1 MSEPIN
7 LAAFFAVAVEQY
19 LLSAS
24 DRALGEVT
32 RRRAGVHGDA
42 TVPIAIAVALLSRA
56 RDDGHS
62 ALSLID
68 LATEAAELMR
78 ELGAVIT
85 ANGDYDRVD
94 AIDAIDAINAIGT
107 LLIGR
112 EADWWRATLEAV
124 PSVVHAVNGHA
135 ANSHTEHGHSL
146 SPLVLHGS
154 LLQFRRYF
162 DAEQRIAVQ
171 VTARIRASRAY
182 GNPTFRVITGGPG
195 TGKTT
200 RIAELL
206 VDTLERTPELRVALA
221 APTGKAAARLSES
234 VRLRLDAMQAS
245 PGVRALVPQS
255 AHTVHRLLG
264 YQPDRDRFWSRAGT
278 PLPYDLVI
286 LDEASMVDVLLM
298 DALVAALP
306 SHATLL
312 LVGDQ
317 DQLSSVDAGD
327 VFGAICRVAHDV
339 GSGNA
344 LHASVQRLTRSYR
357 FEAHPAIGDAAAAIL
372 AGNAAALSAIVH
384 DTARPDV
391 QWAPAPHDR
400 AALLALL
407 VPHLERCLAAE
418 TPGAALTALD
428 GFRVLCAE
436 REGTWGVSGI
446 NAEVERWLRGQGTS
460 ITDRWYHRR
469 PVMVMAN
476 DYGTQLFNGDV
487 GVAWEADGEL
497 LVHFPGPEGST
508 RSIQPARLPETQ
520 TAWAMTVHKAQ
531 GSEFTNVVVML
542 PAKGSRV
549 LGRELLYT
557 AVTRARGHVLI
568 VGDESVMRSAV
579 SRTVRRGSGLEALLR
594 GGMASGATHG

>member
-7 LAAFFAVAVEQY
+7 LAAFFEVAVGQY

-24 DRALGEVT
+24 DRTLGELT
-32 RRRAGVHGDA
+32 LRRAGVRGDA
-42 TVPIAIAVALLSRA
+42 AVPIAIAVALLSRA

-68 LATEAAELMR
+68 LAAEATELTR
-78 ELGAVIT
+78 ELGA
-85 ANGDYDRVD
+85 ANGMDDVVGAST
-94 AIDAIDAINAIGT
+94 AIDAIGA
-107 LLIGR
+107 LLLGR
-112 EADWWRATLEAV
+112 DADWWRSALEAV
-124 PSVVHAVNGHA
+124 PSVVHAGNGDAEHA
-135 ANSHTEHGHSL
+135 HSV

-154 LLQFRRYF
+154 LVQFRRYF
-162 DAEQRIAVQ
+162 DAEQRIA
-171 VTARIRASRAY
+171 ARIRASLAL
-182 GNPTFRVITGGPG
+182 GEPTFRVITGGPG

-206 VDTLERTPELRVALA
+206 VETLERDPELRVALA

-234 VRLRLDAMQAS
+234 VRLRLDGMKAS
-245 PGVRALVPQS
+245 PEVRALVPQS
-255 AHTVHRLLG
+255 ARTVHRLLG

-306 SHATLL
+306 AHATLL

-317 DQLSSVDAGD
+317 DQLASVEAGD
-327 VFGAICRVAHDV
+327 VLGAICRVAHDV

-344 LHASVQRLTRSYR
+344 LHASVQRLSRSFR
-357 FEAHPAIGDAAAAIL
+357 FEAHPAIGAAAAAIL
-372 AGNAAALSAIVH
+372 AGDAAALSAVVH
-384 DTARPDV
+384 DATRADV
-391 QWAPAPHDR
+391 RWMPAPHDR
-400 AALLALL
+400 TELLALL

-418 TPGAALTALD
+418 TPLAALTALD

-436 REGTWGVSGI
+436 REGTWGVAGI
-446 NAEVERWLRGQGTS
+446 NAEVERWLRSEGTV
-460 ITDRWYHRR
+460 ITERWYHRR
-469 PVMVMAN
+469 PIMVMAN
-476 DYGTQLFNGDV
+476 DYGTQVFNGDV
-487 GVAWEADGEL
+487 GVAWDADGEL
-497 LVHFPGPEGST
+497 LVHFPGPEGTT
-508 RSIQPARLPETQ
+508 RAIQPARLPETQ

-531 GSEFTNVVVML
+531 GSEFTDVIVML

-557 AVTRARGHVLI
+557 AVTRARSHVLI

-579 SRTVRRGSGLEALLR
+579 SRTVRRGSGLEAILR
-594 GGMASGATHG
+594 AGMASGAAHG

>member
-1 MSEPIN
+1 MNQPIT
-7 LAAFFAVAVEQY
+7 LAALFDAAVEHD
-19 LLSAS
+19 LLSES
-24 DRALGEVT
+24 DRVLGELML
-32 RRRAGVHGDA
+32 RRADVAGDA
-42 TVPIAIAVALLSRA
+42 AVPMAVAVALLARA

-62 ALSLID
+62 ALSLSD
-68 LATEAAELMR
+68 LAAEATELLR
-78 ELGAVIT
+78 ELGAVS
-85 ANGDYDRVD
+85 AAEGVDDRVD
-94 AIDAIDAINAIGT
+94 AIAAIGA
-107 LLIGR
+107 LLLGR
-112 EADWWRATLEAV
+112 DADWWRDALDAL
-124 PSVVHAVNGHA
+124 PSVVHVVNGHA
-135 ANSHTEHGHSL
+135 AKAPTANGPTA
-146 SPLVLHGS
+146 SPLVLHDV
-154 LLQFRRYF
+154 LVQFRRYF
-162 DAEQRIAVQ
+162 DAEQRIA
-171 VTARIRASRAY
+171 ARIRLALTHS
-182 GNPTFRVITGGPG
+182 GPTFRVITGGPG

-206 VDTLERTPELRVALA
+206 VDTLERDPALRVALA

-245 PGVRALVPQS
+245 PEVRARVPQS
-255 AHTVHRLLG
+255 ARTVHRLLG
-264 YQPDRDRFWSRAGT
+264 YQPDRDRFWSREGT

-306 SHATLL
+306 AHATLL

-317 DQLSSVDAGD
+317 DQLSSVEAGD
-327 VFGAICRVAHDV
+327 VLGAICRVAHDL
-339 GSGNA
+339 GDGNA
-344 LHASVQRLTRSYR
+344 LHECVVRLTRSYR

-372 AGNAAALSAIVH
+372 AGDAAALSAVVH
-384 DTARPDV
+384 DSARADV
-391 QWAPAPHDR
+391 RWAPAPRDR
-400 AALLALL
+400 AELLALL

-418 TPGAALTALD
+418 SAAAALTALD

-446 NAEVERWLRGQGTS
+446 NAEVERWLRSQGTVM
-460 ITDRWYHRR
+460 TERWYHRR

-476 DYGTQLFNGDV
+476 DYGSQVFNGDV
-487 GVAWEADGEL
+487 GVAWEADGEM
-497 LVHFPGPEGST
+497 LVHFPGPEGAT
-508 RSIQPARLPETQ
+508 RAIPPARLPETQ

-542 PAKGSRV
+542 PARGSRV

-557 AVTRARGHVLI
+557 AVTRARSHVLL

-594 GGMASGATHG
+594 AGMAPEAAHG

>member
-7 LAAFFAVAVEQY
+7 LTAFFETAVEHY
-19 LLSAS
+19 LLSPSA
-24 DRALGEVT
+24 RALGELT
-32 RRRAGVHGDA
+32 LRRAGVQRDA
-42 TVPIAIAVALLSRA
+42 IVPIAIAVALLSRA

-68 LATEAAELMR
+68 LAAEATELTR
-78 ELGAVIT
+78 ELGS
-85 ANGDYDRVD
+85 ANAADGDGARRD
-94 AIDAIDAINAIGT
+94 AIDAIGA
-107 LLIGR
+107 LLSGR
-112 EADWWRATLEAV
+112 EADWWRATLETV
-124 PSVVHAVNGHA
+124 PSVVHAVNGHS
-135 ANSHTEHGHSL
+135 ANGHAENGHSL

-154 LLQFRRYF
+154 LLQFRRYY
-162 DAEQRIAVQ
+162 DAERRIAVSIA
-171 VTARIRASRAY
+171 TRIAASLRASLPQ

-206 VDTLERTPELRVALA
+206 VETLERTPELRVALA

-234 VRLRLDAMQAS
+234 VRLRLDGMKAS
-245 PGVRALVPQS
+245 PEVRARVPQN
-255 AHTVHRLLG
+255 ARTVHRLLG

-317 DQLSSVDAGD
+317 DQLSSVEAGD
-327 VFGAICRVAHDV
+327 VLGAICRVAHDV
-339 GSGNA
+339 GIGNA
-344 LHASVQRLTRSYR
+344 LNASVQRLTRSYR

-372 AGNAAALSAIVH
+372 AGDAAALSAVVH
-384 DTARPDV
+384 DVARTDV
-391 QWAPAPHDR
+391 RWTPAPRDR
-400 AALLALL
+400 AELLALL

-418 TPGAALTALD
+418 TPADALTALD

-446 NAEVERWLRGQGTS
+446 NAEVERWLRSQGTV
-460 ITDRWYHRR
+460 ITERWYHRR
-469 PVMVMAN
+469 PVMAMAN
-476 DYGTQLFNGDV
+476 DYGTQVFNGDV
-487 GVAWEADGEL
+487 GVAWDADGEL
-497 LVHFPGPEGST
+497 LVHFPGPEGTT
-508 RSIQPARLPETQ
+508 RAIQPARLPETQ

-531 GSEFTNVVVML
+531 GSEFTDVIVML

-557 AVTRARGHVLI
+557 AVTRARSHVLI

-579 SRTVRRGSGLEALLR
+579 SRTVRRGSGLEAMLR
-594 GGMASGATHG
+594 AGMTAGAT

>member
-7 LAAFFAVAVEQY
+7 LTAFFETAVEHY
-19 LLSAS
+19 WLSAS
-24 DRALGEVT
+24 DRVLGELT
-32 RRRAGVHGDA
+32 LRRGGVQVDA
-42 TVPIAIAVALLSRA
+42 AVPIAIAVALLSRA

-68 LATEAAELMR
+68 LAAEATELTR
-78 ELGAVIT
+78 ELGSANA
-85 ANGDYDRVD
+85 ANGDDAHADARN
-94 AIDAIDAINAIGT
+94 AIDAVEA
-107 LLIGR
+107 LLAGR
-112 EADWWRATLEAV
+112 EADWWRAALEAV
-124 PSVVHAVNGHA
+124 PSVVLSLKRHAAHGDAENGH
-135 ANSHTEHGHSL
+135 SV

-154 LLQFRRYF
+154 LLQLRRYF
-162 DAEQRIAVQ
+162 DAEQRIAM
-171 VTARIRASRAY
+171 RIAASLRASLPQ

-206 VDTLERTPELRVALA
+206 VETLERTPELRVALA

-234 VRLRLDAMQAS
+234 VRLRLDGMKAS
-245 PGVRALVPQS
+245 PEVRARVPQS
-255 AHTVHRLLG
+255 ARTVHRLLG

-298 DALVAALP
+298 DALVTALP

-317 DQLSSVDAGD
+317 DQLSSVEAGD
-327 VFGAICRVAHDV
+327 VLGAICRVAHDV

-372 AGNAAALSAIVH
+372 AGDAAALSAVVH
-384 DTARPDV
+384 DVARTDV
-391 QWAPAPHDR
+391 RWTPAPRDR
-400 AALLALL
+400 AELLALL

-418 TPGAALTALD
+418 TPAAALTALD
-428 GFRVLCAE
+428 GFRVLCGE

-446 NAEVERWLRGQGTS
+446 NAEVERWLRSQGTV
-460 ITDRWYHRR
+460 ITERWYHRR
-469 PVMVMAN
+469 PVMAMAN
-476 DYGTQLFNGDV
+476 DYGTQVFNGDV
-487 GVAWEADGEL
+487 GVAWDTDGEL
-497 LVHFPGPEGST
+497 LVHFPGPEGTT
-508 RSIQPARLPETQ
+508 RAIQPARLPETQ

-531 GSEFTNVVVML
+531 GSEFTNVIVML

-557 AVTRARGHVLI
+557 AVTRARSHVLI

-579 SRTVRRGSGLEALLR
+579 SRTVRRGSGLEAILR
-594 GGMASGATHG
+594 AGMTAGAT

>member
-7 LAAFFAVAVEQY
+7 LAALFAVAVEQY

-24 DRALGEVT
+24 DRALGELML
-32 RRRAGVHGDA
+32 RRAGVHGDA
-42 TVPIAIAVALLSRA
+42 AVAVAIAVALLSRA

-68 LATEAAELMR
+68 LAAEATELTR
-78 ELGAVIT
+78 ELGSANA
-85 ANGDYDRVD
+85 ANGDDERARARITIAAVE
-94 AIDAIDAINAIGT
+94 A
-107 LLIGR
+107 LLVGR
-112 EADWWRATLEAV
+112 EAAWWRTALEAV

-135 ANSHTEHGHSL
+135 ENGHSL

-162 DAEQRIAVQ
+162 DAEQRIAE
-171 VTARIRASRAY
+171 RIRASVALAT
-182 GNPTFRVITGGPG
+182 PTFRVITGGPG

-206 VDTLERTPELRVALA
+206 VDTLERDPDLRVALA

-234 VRLRLDAMQAS
+234 IRLRLDAMQAS
-245 PGVRALVPQS
+245 PAVRARVPQS
-255 AHTVHRLLG
+255 ARTVHRLLG
-264 YQPDRDRFWSRAGT
+264 YQPNRDRFWSRAGT

-298 DALVAALP
+298 DALIAALP
-306 SHATLL
+306 THATLL

-317 DQLSSVDAGD
+317 DQLASVDAGD
-327 VFGAICRVAHDV
+327 VLGAICRVAHDL

-357 FEAHPAIGDAAAAIL
+357 FEAHPTIGDAATAIL
-372 AGNAAALSAIVH
+372 AGDSAALSAVVH
-384 DTARPDV
+384 DAARADV
-391 QWAPAPHDR
+391 RGAPAPRDR
-400 AALLALL
+400 AELLSLL
-407 VPHLERCLAAE
+407 VPHLETCLAAA
-418 TPGAALTALD
+418 TPEAALTALD

-436 REGTWGVSGI
+436 REGAWGVSGL
-446 NAEVERWLRGQGTS
+446 NAEVERWLRSQGTV
-460 ITDRWYHRR
+460 ITERWYHRR

-476 DYGTQLFNGDV
+476 DYGTQVFNGDV
-487 GVAWEADGEL
+487 GVAWDADGEL
-497 LVHFPGPEGST
+497 LVHFPAPEGTT
-508 RSIQPARLPETQ
+508 RAIQPARLPETQ

-531 GSEFTNVVVML
+531 GSEFTNVIVML
-542 PAKGSRV
+542 PAKGSGV

-557 AVTRARGHVLI
+557 AVTRARSHVLI

-579 SRTVRRGSGLEALLR
+579 SRSVRRGSGLEAILR
-594 GGMASGATHG
+594 TGLGGEAAHG